1 MADLI
6 NPMTGMWDKDFIDRI
21 FWEVDIRRILNI
33 PLGSNTVDDMIVWH
47 YSKDGRFSVRSCYQ
61 HLLHMHTHSG
71 SQGEGSSSWTETWR
85 WEEIWKLPVPPKIRM
100 FLWRACNGILPNKV
114 ELFRRRIADS
124 PFCSRCESGV
134 ETNVHGLFECR
145 DM

>member
-1 MADLI
+1 MKGFLWLLI
-6 NPMTGMWDKDFIDRI
+6 KKHSLQWR
-21 FWEVDIRRILNI
+21 IRRSLQ
-33 PLGSNTVDDMIVWH
+33 NTVDDMIVWH

-71 SQGEGSSSWTETWR
+71 SQGEGSSSGTETLR

-114 ELFRRRIADS
+114 ELFRRRIADN